1 MGILTVRCRYCGTRR
16 EVAERFRGEKVLC
29 GRCGQHFSV
38 QEALDTATRLTG
50 LVIEG
55 KYHLR
60 ALFREGGFALVF
72 RAEEVVD
79 GAVVRPVAVK
89 LIYPDPKIPRA
100 QQAEELVAVLK
111 LSHPQIVH
119 GLSAGACELDGVAWL
134 YLVMELAEES
144 LAEVIL
150 ERPASLRTVWEV
162 AEHTASA
169 LAYLHKDPDRLVHR
183 DIKPANLLRFAEGWK
198 LADFGLAFTMEW
210 RRTDTKEVPPG
221 TEKYMPPE
229 AYDGIITPAWDM
241 WSFGVTLAETLTGAH
256 PFAGAHHILY
266 AVTNLPPQLPEDMP
280 PPFPEIIRGCLIKT
294 RSQRWTARQVLD
306 ALHASHGLAETL
318 AGAQW
323 TVNQTLRQ
331 WGRKP
336 RKETEGD

>member
-1 MGILTVRCRYCGTRR
+1 
-16 EVAERFRGEKVLC
+16 
-29 GRCGQHFSV
+29 V
-38 QEALDTATRLTG
+38 QEALEAVQRIIG
-50 LVIEG
+50 HVIEG
-55 KYHLR
+55 RYYLR
-60 ALFREGGFALVF
+60 ALVREGGFALVF
-72 RAEEVVD
+72 RAEEIVN
-79 GAVVRPVAVK
+79 GEVVRPVAVK

-111 LSHPQIVH
+111 LRHPQIVH
-119 GLSAGACELDGVAWL
+119 GISAGACELDDVPWL

-144 LAEVIL
+144 LADLML
-150 ERPASLRTVWEV
+150 ERPVTLRTVWDV
-162 AEHTASA
+162 AEHTSSA

-183 DIKPANLLRFAEGWK
+183 DVKPANLLRFSDGWR
-198 LADFGLAFTMEW
+198 LADFGLAFTME
-210 RRTDTKEVPPG
+210 RRNADTKTVPPG

-229 AYDGIITPAWDM
+229 AYDGQITPAWDM
-241 WSFGVTLAETLTGAH
+241 WSFGVMLAEMLTGEH
-256 PFAGAHHILY
+256 PFAGSHHILY
-266 AVTNLPPQLPEDMP
+266 AVTHLPPQLPEDLP

-323 TVNQTLRQ
+323 LVNQTLRQ

-336 RKETEGD
+336 RKDAEGE